1 MIENHGST
9 PQKNEIETEKK
20 MSKAMHTKI
29 LLGLLV
35 GAVAGVLASL
45 IFGSTDSNL
54 TWFVE
59 NITEPVGNLWLR
71 LLLMIVIPLVFSA
84 LVLGVAGLGNITKL
98 GRVGFKTLLYTIIIS
113 AISVVIG
120 ITMVNLIEP
129 GKRIDAVTA
138 EGLKT
143 EYGVA
148 AMEKVGAATSSA
160 TKMEEENVPVITQI
174 YESLIPANPISSMVG
189 TPNLLHIM
197 FFALILGMAAT
208 MVPKETVAP
217 FLGFF
222 DGLFEISVKI
232 IYGIMFFAPYA
243 VALLVFSS
251 IASFGMDLL
260 IALLW
265 FFVVV
270 LGGLLIHGI
279 IVYSASVYFLSAL
292 SPMDFFRRVKT
303 TAVTA
308 FSTSSSNAT
317 LPTALRESKE
327 NLGVPEEINSFVL
340 TIGATANQNGTAL
353 YEGVTIIF
361 LAQLAGVE
369 LTVAAQLGVAYLA
382 ILGGIGTAGV
392 PGGSIP
398 YIIVVLAGLGVNP
411 ALIAVI
417 LGVDRILDM
426 CRTAVNV
433 IGDITAATFVA
444 RSEGYHLNGELRPP
458 RIRSSKNL

>member
-1 MIENHGST
+1 MF
-9 PQKNEIETEKK
+9 KNAGKNQGKKDPSEKK
-20 MSKAMHTKI
+20 SMAMHTKI
-29 LLGLLV
+29 ILGLGI
-35 GAVAGVLASL
+35 GAVTGILSSL
-45 IFGSTDSNL
+45 IFGAKNADL
-54 TWFVE
+54 TWIIE
-59 NITEPVGNLWLR
+59 NITQPLGNLWLR

-84 LVLGVAGLGNITKL
+84 LVLGVAGLGNVKKL
-98 GRVGFKTLLYTIIIS
+98 GRVGLKTLAYTLVIS

-120 ITMVNLIEP
+120 LTMVNLIKP
-129 GKRIDAVTA
+129 GERIDAETA
-138 EGLKT
+138 AGLEA
-143 EYGVA
+143 EYGSVA
-148 AMEKVGAATSSA
+148 DEQVGTATLSAAEIEA
-160 TKMEEENVPVITQI
+160 QDVPVITQVV
-174 YESLIPANPISSMVG
+174 EKLVPENPFQSMVG

-208 MVPKETVAP
+208 MIPKETAKP

-222 DGLFEISVKI
+222 DALFEISVVI
-232 IYGIMFFAPYA
+232 INAIMWLAPYA

-251 IASFGMDLL
+251 IAAFGLELL
-260 IALLW
+260 VALLW
-265 FFVVV
+265 FILVV
-270 LGGLLIHGI
+270 LGGLLIHALV
-279 IVYSASVYFLSAL
+279 VYSASVYYLSAL
-292 SPMDFFRRVKT
+292 SPIEFFKMVKT

-327 NLGVPEEINSFVL
+327 NIGVPEEINSFVL

-361 LAQLAGVE
+361 LAQLAGVD
-369 LTVAAQLGVAYLA
+369 LSIAAQLGVAYLA

-426 CRTAVNV
+426 CRTTVNV
-433 IGDITAATFVA
+433 VGDITAATFVA
-444 RSEGYHLNGELRPP
+444 RSEGYHLKGELRPP
-458 RIRSSKNL
+458 STKE